1 MSNYSITGSPIGALD
16 ISTIELGGPYHNRKF
31 PNKKIS
37 LGIHEAHGGYI
48 VEIDNSMKDND
59 LYIIGIDQDLG
70 QEIGKIITHH
80 IMQKNE
86 STNR

>member
-16 ISTIELGGPYHNRKF
+16 ISTIELGGSYHNKKF

-37 LGIHEAHGGYI
+37 LSIHEANGGYI

-59 LYIIGIDQDLG
+59 LYIVGEDKDLG
-70 QEIGKIITHH
+70 QEIGKIITHN
-80 IMQKNE
+80 ILQKNE